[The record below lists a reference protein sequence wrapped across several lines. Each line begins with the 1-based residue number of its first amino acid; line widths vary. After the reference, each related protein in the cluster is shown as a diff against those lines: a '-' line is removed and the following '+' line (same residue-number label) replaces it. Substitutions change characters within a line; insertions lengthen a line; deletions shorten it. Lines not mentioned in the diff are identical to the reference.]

1 MTEIHLTAAWVTA
14 QMAGA
19 IAVGDQMREF
29 GDVSI
34 DSRTLKSGD
43 LFIAIRGDR
52 FDGVAFADAAID
64 AGAAGVVVPRGW
76 SHGAGERSAHPGG
89 ATGRSASRSP
99 SAREESRK
107 LRGQAG
113 SVAGG
118 LNRPRRRCR
127 PPSPRPLRRRGGG
140 RPSRRP

>member
-1 MTEIHLTAAWVTA
+1 MESLILRCPEGVERRGGALVVRQAQRERSIVTAIRLTAAWVTA

-19 IAVGDQMREF
+19 IAMGDEVREF

-34 DSRTLKSGD
+34 DSRTLKTGD

-76 SHGAGERSAHPGG
+76 S
-89 ATGRSASRSP
+89 ASRR
-99 SAREESRK
+99 A
-107 LRGQAG
+107 A
-113 SVAGG
+113 AAA
-118 LNRPRRRCR
+118 
-127 PPSPRPLRRRGGG
+127 
-140 RPSRRP
+140 